1 MICSMKAIF
10 RALNS
15 TVPYGKILMTKY
27 YNTSPKRKTT
37 HTLLRIYHESFIAYA
52 YCELLVF

>member
-1 MICSMKAIF
+1 MFNESNLQSSQFNRAIRENINDEVLQYF
-10 RALNS
+10 
-15 TVPYGKILMTKY
+15 
-27 YNTSPKRKTT
+27 PKRKTT